1 MKRSRRNLLTYL
13 LMLLVLGSLIFG
25 ALKTGEYHATSFALS
40 IDRDFSHGFFAF
52 LDALRSNLGAP
63 IAVLLVQILVI
74 LVVSRFCAAI
84 FRFIGQPGVIG
95 EIIAGIVLGPSL
107 LGWVWPEAYQTL
119 FRPESLGILE
129 QVSNIGLL
137 LFMFVIGLEVDFNTL
152 RNKMNTT
159 IVISHGGI
167 FSSFFLGILASLFF
181 YKEYAAATTAFLPFA
196 LFMGI
201 SISITAFPVLAR
213 IIQERGMTRKPVGIT
228 ALACAANDD
237 VTAWCL
243 LALVISISKA
253 TTLWTTL
260 YTLLGTLLYFAIMF
274 LVVRPLLKKIG
285 ELYANPEVIDKRFVN
300 SIFLVLVLSAA
311 TTEVLGIHAL
321 LGAFLAG
328 VVMPANLGFRK
339 VMTEKIEDVASVFF
353 LPLFFAF
360 MGLRTE
366 IGLINT
372 PESWIMGPILFLM
385 AIGGK
390 LGGCSLAARA
400 VGQSWKNS
408 LIIGTL
414 MNTRGL
420 MELVVINIGYEMGI
434 LPPPVFV
441 MLVLMALVTTFM
453 TTPLLSLVEFI
464 FQRRKRSH
472 IQKLREERAKNSQGN
487 AGTEGKLL
495 LCFGRPDTGYKLL
508 RIFYLLYGPKLGGK
522 TLLAAHYT
530 LGTDVNPSNAE
541 LFANESFR
549 PISKEAERLKI
560 GFEKI
565 YRTTDSFV
573 NEAKQLIRAERPS
586 MILLG
591 AGPRFMST
599 QEMPLRAVTPFFSLF
614 RGKTESILSEAECT
628 VGIYSS
634 RKETSATANPSLAIL
649 LGTHA
654 DDFLL
659 DYLPGLL
666 NCSPLSPETPLCDIH
681 IYRLKEY
688 SEEESGSHNAAYVQ
702 LAADYSE
709 RIHLHPVEKVTELAA
724 PLLPEGIAL
733 MLLSYD
739 TCRQHIAESPV
750 FSTLP
755 SLLVL
760 KKGSKETRN
769 A

>member
-1 MKRSRRNLLTYL
+1 MKRAHRNYL
-13 LMLLVLGSLIFG
+13 IYMAMLLVLGSLIFG
-25 ALKTGEYHATSFALS
+25 ALKTGEYHATRFKLSMGEGFTDSFF
-40 IDRDFSHGFFAF
+40 IF
-52 LDALRSNLGAP
+52 LGHLRANLGAP
-63 IAVLLVQILVI
+63 LAVLLVQILVI
-74 LVVSRFCAAI
+74 LIVSRCCAAL

-107 LGWVWPEAYQTL
+107 LGWVAPEAYAAL
-119 FRPESLGILE
+119 FRTESLGILE
-129 QVSNIGLL
+129 QVSNIGLI

-152 RNKMNTT
+152 RSKMNAT

-181 YKEYAAATTAFLPFA
+181 YQRYADSTTSFLPFA

-253 TTLWTTL
+253 TTLWTTI

-300 SIFLVLVLSAA
+300 SIFVVLVLSAA

-328 VVMPANLGFRK
+328 VVMPANFGFRK
-339 VMTEKIEDVASVFF
+339 VMTEKIEDLASVFF

-372 PESWIMGPILFLM
+372 PEFWIVGPVLFLI
-385 AIGGK
+385 AIAGK

-441 MLVLMALVTTFM
+441 LLVLMALVTTFM
-453 TTPLLSLVEFI
+453 TTPLLILVEYI
-464 FQRRKRSH
+464 FKRRKRSH
-472 IQKLREERAKNSQGN
+472 IQKLREERARNSALQR
-487 AGTEGKLL
+487 EKLL

-508 RIFYLLYGPKLGGK
+508 RIYYLLFGPNLGGNS
-522 TLLAAHYT
+522 LIAAHYT
-530 LGTDVNPSNAE
+530 LGTDVNPTNAE
-541 LFANESFR
+541 QFSDESFR
-549 PISKEAERLKI
+549 PITKEANRLKI
-560 GFEKI
+560 TFEKI
-565 YRTTDSFV
+565 YRTTDSFI
-573 NEAKQLIRAERPS
+573 NEAKQLIRTERPS

-591 AGPRFMST
+591 AGPRFMSS

-614 RGKTESILSEAECT
+614 RGKTESILSEADCT

-634 RKETSATANPSLAIL
+634 RKGNLSTSNQNLAIV
-649 LGTHA
+649 LGQHS

-659 DYLPGLL
+659 AYLPRLL
-666 NCSPLSPETPLCDIH
+666 NCGPLTPETPLHDIH
-681 IYRLKEY
+681 IYRLKDY
-688 SEEESGSHNAAYVQ
+688 SEENSSQ
-702 LAADYSE
+702 LAAYAQIAAGYSE
-709 RIHLHPVEKVTELAA
+709 RIHFHIIERIDELTS
-724 PLLPEGIAL
+724 PLLPDDIAL

-739 TCRQHIAESPV
+739 TCRIYIANSPI
-750 FSTLP
+750 FHTLP

-760 KKGSKETRN
+760 KKGNGPKSNK
-769 A
+769 

>member
-1 MKRSRRNLLTYL
+1 
-13 LMLLVLGSLIFG
+13 MLLILGSLIFS
-25 ALKTGEYHATSFALS
+25 ALHIGDYHATSFTLS
-40 IDRDFSHGFFAF
+40 SENNFFQGFFAF
-52 LDALRSNLGAP
+52 LDMLHENLGASL
-63 IAVLLVQILVI
+63 AVLLIQILVI

-107 LGWVWPEAYQTL
+107 LGWVAPEAYQTL
-119 FRPESLGILE
+119 FRPDSLGILE

-152 RNKMNTT
+152 RHKMNAT

-167 FSSFFLGILASLFF
+167 FSSFFLGILTSLFF
-181 YKEYAAATTAFLPFA
+181 YKEYASSTTAFLPFA

-213 IIQERGMTRKPVGIT
+213 IIQERGMTRKPVGVT

-253 TTLWTTL
+253 TTVWTTI
-260 YTLLGTLLYFAIMF
+260 YTLLGTFVYFGIMF

-300 SIFLVLVLSAA
+300 SIFVVLVLSAA
-311 TTEVLGIHAL
+311 TTELLGIHAL

-328 VVMPANLGFRK
+328 VVMPANIGFRK
-339 VMTEKIEDVASVFF
+339 VMTEKIEDLASVFF

-372 PESWIMGPILFLM
+372 PELWVIGPILFLM
-385 AIGGK
+385 AVGGK

-420 MELVVINIGYEMGI
+420 MELVVINIGYDMGI
-434 LPPPVFV
+434 LPAPVFV
-441 MLVLMALVTTFM
+441 LLVLMALVTTFM
-453 TTPLLSLVEFI
+453 TTPLLILVEFI
-464 FQRRKRSH
+464 FKRRKRSH
-472 IQKLREERAKNSQGN
+472 IQKLREERARKPLALQQPK
-487 AGTEGKLL
+487 KLL

-508 RIFYLLYGPKLGGK
+508 RIYYLLYGPNLGGN

-530 LGTDVNPSNAE
+530 LGTDVNPANAE
-541 LFANESFR
+541 QFANESFL
-549 PISKEAERLKI
+549 PITEEAKRLNMD
-560 GFEKI
+560 FEKI
-565 YRTTDSFV
+565 YRTTDSFI
-573 NEAKQLIRAERPS
+573 NEAKQLIRTEQPS

-614 RGKTESILSEAECT
+614 RGKTESILAEANCT

-634 RKETSATANPSLAIL
+634 RKENPDTSNYCLAIL
-649 LGTHA
+649 LGTHS

-659 DYLPGLL
+659 DYLPSLL
-666 NCSPLSPETPLCDIH
+666 NNSPLYPKTPLCDIH
-681 IYRLKEY
+681 IYRLKKEY
-688 SEEESGSHNAAYVQ
+688 PEESDSHNAAYVQ
-702 LAADYSE
+702 LAAGYSE
-709 RIHLHPVEKVTELAA
+709 RIHIHLFDQIEELAP

-733 MLLSYD
+733 MLLSYE
-739 TCRQHIAESPV
+739 TCRQYIAESPV

-755 SLLVL
+755 PLLVL
-760 KKGSKETRN
+760 KKGNDTAHN
-769 A
+769 V